1 MVAKMDRT
9 DETNPEYTYN
19 LHLVKDLLNTNSHKV
34 VERVINKVM
43 EVPMSEFKIEVITNN
58 AERLANYLYTHF
70 KRPATELLVEEILAL
85 VGVAGKENRLSLIIY
100 CLEQVSLQLSPKHKS
115 QFIRMINS
123 NIIRLIEICQK
134 GTSPNNQKTLIT
146 FVNMVIFFLNSTPI
160 DEIDDLDIIIG
171 QMSPLIFFK
180 DETISTLGHKI
191 YLLVISD
198 HKSVKTSEY
207 IRQMK
212 TSFENNI
219 SNDSQNVWENEEVLK
234 DYISSLV
241 KGTAYGREEVMEESL
256 EMLEFI
262 IAHTPRPLVEKYI
275 LKIVGPLIRISNYP
289 LLMRQK
295 VRIMELLGNVYKQGF
310 RLEVYTNQVLSVC
323 LRLLQEF
330 KHKEEAIETVANIY
344 FLMLQHTVLKK
355 EIVVAI
361 LGKLKAF
368 SSTLTEAIYCL
379 VKKIIKDG
387 LELPKNLLEKIHEEV
402 TALFIQQ
409 NEKIAIKSVYYA
421 SKTSAKLG
429 VLLGKPIER
438 IESQLK
444 GLAVPYETI
453 LNYLHY
459 ANEKKARIARM
470 ETIEIFIKESNREKV
485 YYLLKAL
492 SQVTR
497 HS

>member
-1 MVAKMDRT
+1 
-9 DETNPEYTYN
+9 
-19 LHLVKDLLNTNSHKV
+19 
-34 VERVINKVM
+34 
-43 EVPMSEFKIEVITNN
+43 
-58 AERLANYLYTHF
+58 
-70 KRPATELLVEEILAL
+70 
-85 VGVAGKENRLSLIIY
+85 
-100 CLEQVSLQLSPKHKS
+100 
-115 QFIRMINS
+115 
-123 NIIRLIEICQK
+123 
-134 GTSPNNQKTLIT
+134 
-146 FVNMVIFFLNSTPI
+146 
-160 DEIDDLDIIIG
+160 
-171 QMSPLIFFK
+171 
-180 DETISTLGHKI
+180 
-191 YLLVISD
+191 
-198 HKSVKTSEY
+198 
-207 IRQMK
+207 
-212 TSFENNI
+212 
-219 SNDSQNVWENEEVLK
+219 
-234 DYISSLV
+234 
-241 KGTAYGREEVMEESL
+241 
-256 EMLEFI
+256 
-262 IAHTPRPLVEKYI
+262 
-275 LKIVGPLIRISNYP
+275 
-289 LLMRQK
+289 
-295 VRIMELLGNVYKQGF
+295 
-310 RLEVYTNQVLSVC
+310 
-323 LRLLQEF
+323 
-330 KHKEEAIETVANIY
+330 
-344 FLMLQHTVLKK
+344 LQHTVLKK